1 MAGMYFEDFEPGRV
15 FRHELSRTITLPDSI
30 QYALMCMETEPT
42 YLDEEWARKF
52 SRFHRIEVYPLYVLS
67 IVMAVQVPDLTLGT
81 TLGNL
86 SMGDVTFP
94 HPVFPNDSIRGQ
106 TTIVG
111 KTESKSRADRGVVD
125 FIHEGF
131 NQKDQLVMRCSRKGM
146 MLRRPVGAT
155 ISA

>member
-1 MAGMYFEDFEPGRV
+1 MAGLYFENFEAGRV
-15 FRHELSRTITLPDSI
+15 FRHEVRRTITLPDSI

-42 YLDEEWARKF
+42 YIDEDWARKF
-52 SRFHRIEVYPLYVLS
+52 ARFNRIEVYPLYVLA

-94 HPVFPNDSIRGQ
+94 HPVFPNDTIRGQ

-111 KTESKSRADRGVVD
+111 KTPSKSREDRGVVD
-125 FIHEGF
+125 FMHEGF
-131 NQKDQLVMRCSRKGM
+131 NQQDQLVLRCSRKGM
-146 MLRRPVGAT
+146 MLRRPSGVAMP
-155 ISA
+155 A